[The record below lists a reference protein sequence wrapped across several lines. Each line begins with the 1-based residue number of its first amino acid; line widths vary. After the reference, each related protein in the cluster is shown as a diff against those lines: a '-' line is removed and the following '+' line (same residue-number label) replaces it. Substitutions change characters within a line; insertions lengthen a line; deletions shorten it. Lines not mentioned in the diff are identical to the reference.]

1 MRLPFRKTD
10 GAQKDRSDKVAVQ
23 EQIAELAIKRA
34 EEAIRRGELLRA
46 AVPPSRDRVP

>member
-1 MRLPFRKTD
+1 MKLPFHKTD
-10 GAQKDRSDKVAVQ
+10 GAQKDRSDKVAAQ
-23 EQIAELAIKRA
+23 EQVADLAVKRA